1 MRRSVLVTI
10 LLILAPAVKAAG
22 PADDFEPLPL
32 FTWGA
37 RVGFAATGTYVT
49 DVFIDDHQLTE
60 YTQDTQIGNFA
71 ALQFRLNSKRF
82 FFQSGFGIGMNK
94 STFTMDRNSWD
105 TQAESKNEFSMSY
118 SMTSI
123 MIPAQFG
130 LHAVNTPPYTLSV
143 FTGPRFRFIPDKYYS
158 CSFNNID
165 PYILNETPSAVVIS
179 WTMGMSVQIGRT
191 FFDFEYEA
199 SINNLSGTIIESSGI
214 NPAPDI
220 RMGRRF
226 AALSFSYG
234 IMF

>member
-1 MRRSVLVTI
+1 MRHSVLASI
-10 LLILAPAVKAAG
+10 LIILAPTIKVAGQVK
-22 PADDFEPLPL
+22 DFEPLPL

-49 DVFIDDHQLTE
+49 DVFIDDHQLSE

-71 ALQFRLNSKRF
+71 ALQFRLSSKRL
-82 FFQSGFGIGMNK
+82 FFQSGLGIGRNK
-94 STFTMDRNSWD
+94 STFNMDRNSWD
-105 TQAESKNEFSMSY
+105 SQADSKNEFSMSY

-130 LHAVNTPPYTLSV
+130 LHAINASPYTLSV
-143 FTGPRFRFIPDKYYS
+143 FTGPRLRFIPDKYYS
-158 CSFNNID
+158 YSFNNIE
-165 PYILNETPSAVVIS
+165 PYILDETTSAFVIS
-179 WTMGMSVQIGRT
+179 WTLGMSVQIGRT

-199 SINNLSGTIIESSGI
+199 SINNISGTIVDSSGI
-214 NPAPDI
+214 NPTPEI

-226 AALSFSYG
+226 GALSFSYG